1 MPNNNEA
8 VFFAIGIA
16 SSIFLILAFSLIL
29 FSLLYQR
36 KKKKHLQ
43 EKQTMQAAFAQEI
56 LQSQL
61 EVQNQTLQYVG
72 QELHDN
78 LGQLLSVVRFGL
90 NSLEENPLATSVHP
104 QISETNDV
112 VAQAISDLRALS
124 KSLDGDFV
132 QDFGLS
138 ESLAHELQRI
148 KRTRRFETDLTLQGE
163 PYSLGYQKEIVLFRI
178 VQEVLNNAMKHAE
191 AKHLGVILQY
201 KPAQFTLSISDD
213 GKGFDYERITQQEL
227 SKAGAGLR
235 NIRRRSELIG
245 GTCTYQTAPNQGTKV
260 LIELAVE
267 PNHIGR

>member
-1 MPNNNEA
+1 MPSQISEFPII
-8 VFFAIGIA
+8 VIIVGTILTLLLLIFVVSFFFI
-16 SSIFLILAFSLIL
+16 
-29 FSLLYQR
+29 YQR
-36 KKKKHLQ
+36 RQIQYVQ
-43 EKQTMQAAFAQEI
+43 EKQAMQAAFAQEI

-90 NSLEENPLATSVHP
+90 NSLEENPLANSVHP

-112 VAQAISDLRALS
+112 VAQAINDLRALS

-148 KRTRRFETDLTLQGE
+148 KRTRRFETDLTIQGE

-191 AKHLGVILQY
+191 AKHLGVVLHYQS
-201 KPAQFTLSISDD
+201 AQFTLSISDN
-213 GKGFDYERITQQEL
+213 GKGFDYEKALQQNL
-227 SKAGAGLR
+227 GHAGAGLR

-245 GTCTYQTAPNQGTKV
+245 GTCTYQSTAGQGTKV
-260 LIELAVE
+260 LIELAMSNE
-267 PNHIGR
+267 S

>member
-1 MPNNNEA
+1 MNNESQE
-8 VFFAIGIA
+8 VILTVITVTVVLVLLVLFIISFA
-16 SSIFLILAFSLIL
+16 LI
-29 FSLLYQR
+29 YQR
-36 KKKKHLQ
+36 RQLQYYQ
-43 EKQTMQAAFAQEI
+43 EKQAMQAAFAQEI

-90 NSLEENPLATSVHP
+90 NSLEENPLATGVHP

-112 VAQAISDLRALS
+112 VAQAINDLRALS

-148 KRTRRFETDLTLQGE
+148 KRTRRFEPDLTIQGE